1 MESTRKK
8 RRGGLI
14 ALLVIV
20 LLLALVCAA
29 PFIYNATVHFAYDD
43 YEKLADGAGELFDL
57 SAENDGAHLLF
68 HMDQNSVYRLLAENG
83 ALVSAEKELGGR
95 AVIEQIGYDLRCQSD
110 ESVKAKAAAEGHAS
124 GSRSDAAELEVR
136 AAVKLFGFL
145 PAQLRGLADVS
156 VVDAQTLRVVPR
168 EVRYGDRIRLSPE
181 KLAKWT
187 GMPELA
193 EGFDLSLSDWTT
205 PLRAD
210 KVYLE
215 GMGLAIA
222 SPLLAEVIDEVA
234 AIDETEIRLLRLYE
248 GDLRCAAQAVFEG
261 GSARA
266 NFIDSAGASYGTLVS
281 ALRDVCAYGSDE
293 YRCRLID
300 ELSGFPVDL
309 TFGLKEFPRLRQAQ
323 IERVAEAQAAFAE
336 AQLSL
341 RHDYWYKNVTLTASH
356 LLGMEGTPLEARLP
370 ADWEARV
377 VLMYNVNYDAI
388 VKTSE
393 GNPRLQEPIPGL
405 PMLSELPRDSWAS
418 VPKNDNGPF
427 DLTLALRLP
436 SGIPAVVFLTAEDE
450 FGLAVIPEE
459 LFAELRDSPTL
470 PICSSGDVM
479 TAPRDQWLRV
489 TGLRDDLPAANYIGV
504 P

>member
-8 RRGGLI
+8 RHGGLI

-20 LLLALVCAA
+20 LLLALICAA

-43 YEKLADGAGELFDL
+43 YEALAAGAGELFDL
-57 SAENDGAHLLF
+57 SADADGAHLLF
-68 HMDQNSVYRLLAENG
+68 HMDQNSVYRQLLDAGAKEAAEE
-83 ALVSAEKELGGR
+83 ALDGK
-95 AVIEQIGYDLRCQSD
+95 AVIEKLAYTLRCGPD
-110 ESVKAKAAAEGHAS
+110 GDRAEA
-124 GSRSDAAELEVR
+124 EVR

-156 VVDAQTLRVVPR
+156 VVNADTLRVVPR
-168 EVRYGDRIRLSPE
+168 EVRYGDRIRVSPE
-181 KLAKWT
+181 KLAKWSGT
-187 GMPELA
+187 PELT

-215 GMGLAIA
+215 GMGLTIA
-222 SPLLAEVIDEVA
+222 SPLLSQVIDEVA
-234 AIDETEIRLLRLYE
+234 AQSETEIRLLRLYE

-261 GSARA
+261 GRART

-323 IERVAEAQAAFAE
+323 IDRVAEAQAAYGE
-336 AQLSL
+336 AQLAL
-341 RHDYWYKNVTLTASH
+341 RTDYWYKNVTLAVGC
-356 LLGMEGTPLEARLP
+356 LKGMEGAPLEDRLP

-377 VLMYNVNYDAI
+377 VLMYNANYDGI

-393 GNPRLQEPIPGL
+393 GNPRLQVPIPGL
-405 PMLSELPRDSWAS
+405 PMLSELPRESWDAL
-418 VPKNDNGPF
+418 PRNDNGPF

-436 SGIPAVVFLTAEDE
+436 SGTPAVVFLTPEDE
-450 FGLAVIPEE
+450 FGLAVLTEAQ
-459 LFAELRDSPTL
+459 FAEIKARDDL
-470 PICSSGDVM
+470 PIYAAGELIPADRG
-479 TAPRDQWLRV
+479 AWLRV
-489 TGLRDDLPAANYIGV
+489 TGLRDDLPAANYIGI

>member
-1 MESTRKK
+1 M
-8 RRGGLI
+8 
-14 ALLVIV
+14 
-20 LLLALVCAA
+20 
-29 PFIYNATVHFAYDD
+29 
-43 YEKLADGAGELFDL
+43 
-57 SAENDGAHLLF
+57 
-68 HMDQNSVYRLLAENG
+68 QRLQEA
-83 ALVSAEKELGGR
+83 LGGR
-95 AVIEQIGYDLRCQSD
+95 VTREKLGYSLTPERA
-110 ESVKAKAAAEGHAS
+110 EIRAAA
-124 GSRSDAAELEVR
+124 
-136 AAVKLFGFL
+136 KLFGFL
-145 PAQLRGLADVS
+145 PVQLRALADVS

-187 GMPELA
+187 GMPEIV
-193 EGFDLSLSDWTT
+193 EGFDLSLADWTT

-222 SPLLAEVIDEVA
+222 SPLLSQIIDEVA
-234 AIDETEIRLLRLYE
+234 AQSETEIRLLRLYE
-248 GDLRCAAQAVFEG
+248 GDLSSAAQAVFKG
-261 GSARA
+261 GRART

-323 IERVAEAQAAFAE
+323 IDRVAEAQAAFAE
-336 AQLSL
+336 AQLAL

-436 SGIPAVVFLTAEDE
+436 SGIPAVVCLTAEDE

-470 PICSSGDVM
+470 PIYSSGDVM

>member
-1 MESTRKK
+1 MGSTRKK

-29 PFIYNATVHFAYDD
+29 PFIYNATVHFVYDD

-68 HMDQNSVYRLLAENG
+68 RMDQNSVYRQLLDAGAKEAAEE
-83 ALVSAEKELGGR
+83 ALGGK
-95 AVIEQIGYDLRCQSD
+95 AVIEKLAYTLRCGPD
-110 ESVKAKAAAEGHAS
+110 GATAEA
-124 GSRSDAAELEVR
+124 EVR

-145 PAQLRGLADVS
+145 PAQLRALADVS

-181 KLAKWT
+181 KLAKWS
-187 GMPELA
+187 GMPEIV
-193 EGFDLSLSDWTT
+193 EGFDLSLADWTT

-215 GMGLAIA
+215 GMGLTIA
-222 SPLLAEVIDEVA
+222 SPLLSQVIDEVA
-234 AIDETEIRLLRLYE
+234 AQNDLYYRLVRLYG
-248 GDLRCAAQAVFEG
+248 GDAASPAV
-261 GSARA
+261 SALTGAGRA
-266 NFIDSAGASYGTLVS
+266 DFIRAAGASYDALRS
-281 ALRDVCAYGSDE
+281 ALLEACAFGSE
-293 YRCRLID
+293 AYCRNLSA
-300 ELSGFPVDL
+300 ELDGFPVALNTALSGYAQTRDAQRADL
-309 TFGLKEFPRLRQAQ
+309 
-323 IERVAEAQAAFAE
+323 AEQQTVYAE
-336 AQLSL
+336 AQLAL

-370 ADWEARV
+370 ADWEARI

-393 GNPRLQEPIPGL
+393 GNPRLQVPIPGL

>member
-1 MESTRKK
+1 MNETAK
-8 RRGGLI
+8 RRRGRGGWI
-14 ALLVIV
+14 VLLVVIV
-20 LLLALVCAA
+20 LLALLCAA
-29 PFIYNATVHFAYDD
+29 PFLYNATVHFAYHD
-43 YEKLADGAGELFDL
+43 YEKLADSAGELFDL
-57 SAENDGAHLLF
+57 SADADGAHLLF
-68 HMDQNSVYRLLAENG
+68 HMDQNSVYRQLLESG
-83 ALVSAEKELGGR
+83 ALDELRAQLGGR
-95 AVIEQIGYDLRCQSD
+95 ADLEKLAYLLRCQQPEKSD
-110 ESVKAKAAAEGHAS
+110 T
-124 GSRSDAAELEVR
+124 AELEVC
-136 AAVKLFGFL
+136 ACVKLFGFL
-145 PAQLRGLADVS
+145 PAQLRTLADVT
-156 VVDAQTLRVVPR
+156 VVDTQTLRVVPR
-168 EVRYGDRIRLSPE
+168 EVWYGDRIRLSPE

-187 GMPELA
+187 GMPELSD
-193 EGFDLSLSDWTT
+193 GFTVSLADWPK

-215 GMGLAIA
+215 GEGLTIA
-222 SPLLAEVIDEVA
+222 SPLLSQVIDEVA

-248 GDLRCAAQAVFEG
+248 GDLSRAALAVFEG
-261 GSARA
+261 GRARA

-323 IERVAEAQAAFAE
+323 IDRVAEAQAAFAE

-341 RHDYWYKNVTLTASH
+341 RRDYWYKNVTLTASH
-356 LLGMEGTPLEARLP
+356 LLGAEGTPLEDRLP
-370 ADWEARV
+370 PEWEARV

-418 VPKNDNGPF
+418 VPKNPNGPF

-450 FGLAVIPEE
+450 FGLAVISEE
-459 LFAELRDSPTL
+459 LFAEMCESPTL
-470 PICSSGDVM
+470 PIYSSGDVI
-479 TAPRDQWLRV
+479 TAPRGQWLRV
-489 TGLRDDLPAANYIGV
+489 TGLRSDLPEAYYIGL